1 MTNDTA
7 ADRSPLADRTEVTNV
22 EALKALAHP
31 LRARLLSALRTAGPA
46 TATELGLRFGES
58 SGATSYHLRQLA
70 RYGFVVED
78 EHQASR
84 RERRWRAAAAMTS
97 WDAADFVGSPA
108 GRAAS
113 DALSDLVLLQ
123 QGRRAAQWRARRD
136 AWGRAWLSAA
146 GTTDLQARL
155 TPDAVRRLH
164 AEVLALA
171 ERLEA
176 QSAGAPDAA
185 DVAVFLQA
193 VPIHP
198 EDLDR

>member
-1 MTNDTA
+1 MSDDTA
-7 ADRSPLADRTEVTNV
+7 TERTPIPDRTEVTDV
-22 EALKALAHP
+22 EAMKALAHP
-31 LRARLLSALRTAGPA
+31 LRARLLGSLRSSGPA
-46 TATELGLRFGES
+46 TATELGQRFGES

-108 GRAAS
+108 GQAAS
-113 DALSDLVLLQ
+113 DALSDLVLLH
-123 QGRRAAQWRARRD
+123 QGRRSAQWRARRA
-136 AWGRAWLSAA
+136 AWSRAWVSAA
-146 GTTDLQARL
+146 GSTDVQARL
-155 TPDAVRRLH
+155 TPDATRRLH
-164 AEVLALA
+164 AELLALA
-171 ERLEA
+171 ELLERE
-176 QSAGAPDAA
+176 SAGAPDAA